1 MSKLSAASLLFGYGK
16 FIGTKM
22 LLVINFQVTEQIM
35 DEKLGR
41 MVTRVV
47 LPRVVMHSR
56 YHYAVNFNSLC
67 CAWNCVLL
75 MKTIHFR

>member
-1 MSKLSAASLLFGYGK
+1 MEVLPAYLFLTDYYASLLHA
-16 FIGTKM
+16 
-22 LLVINFQVTEQIM
+22 LHAVILISIHISFQVTVQAL

-56 YHYAVNFNSLC
+56 HHYGVSYN
-67 CAWNCVLL
+67 
-75 MKTIHFR
+75 